1 MQKTLT
7 TNESYNDDDILKI
20 EIIGFSKE
28 NFLIEEAKVYNFDC
42 CNNKEEFIYFI
53 TGLHRRCKKKQ
64 DILLSNISIK
74 KNKNIA
80 KYLKQ
85 NLLILFHNTFLP
97 QGLSVK
103 QYIQLMSL
111 MYCNFDLSDAT
122 INSFFMKEIEN
133 VKIHNLS
140 IEQKQLV
147 ILSLVVCCPNIIW
160 IIDKELIKNLSQDSK
175 SIFDNAVKIRLKQGG
190 VVIFI

>member
-7 TNESYNDDDILKI
+7 TNESYKDDNILKI

-28 NFLIEEAKVYNFDC
+28 NFLIEEAKIYNFDC
-42 CNNKEEFIYFI
+42 NNKDDFIYFI
-53 TGLHRRCKKKQ
+53 TGLYRRCNKKQ
-64 DILLSNISIK
+64 DILLSDISIK

-85 NLLILFHNTFLP
+85 NLLVLTHNTYLP
-97 QGLSVK
+97 QELSVK
-103 QYIQLMSL
+103 QYIKLMSL

-122 INSFFMKEIEN
+122 INSFFMKKIEN
-133 VKIHNLS
+133 IKIQHLS
-140 IEQKQLV
+140 IEKKQLV

-160 IIDKELIKNLSQDSK
+160 IIDNELIKNLSTDSK

-190 VVIFI
+190 AVIFI